1 MARVRTEV
9 EVNETCDPQT
19 EVSGVERF
27 TTFSTNTVTIK
38 NVIWRRN
45 VYEKRICGCNKCDK
59 CSGR

>member
-38 NVIWRRN
+38 NV
-45 VYEKRICGCNKCDK
+45 YEKRICGCNKCDK